1 MEKIIGKGSYGY
13 IFFPCLEFEDKLD
26 IDKEKYVTKLQTYD
40 DAENEMN
47 NIKIINNIDNNNEF
61 HLGEHYIVK
70 LNEELYK
77 NIIYNYNLEIFM
89 DYDFKEL
96 TPILIKNG
104 GYDLNYY
111 SKVFKK
117 WSYIDKEK
125 IYLFLKEYYRLL
137 QGIKLFNDN
146 NIVHHDI
153 TPKNILYNIENN
165 RLNFIDFSLTDKKEN
180 IISLSKNSNYEYSIF
195 HSSYPFELYFIN
207 LNNFNTLINK
217 SDIDIDDI
225 INKIYCYFIK
235 NEKSCTNK
243 LVNELINSFSELFSY
258 YYNLNN
264 KVERKEIIINIIQN
278 YKLSLLNLKKLNY
291 DDFIND
297 TLNTFDLYS
306 YGLTFIYMLKYI
318 EHIIQRDLFLKLLD
332 LGIKMS
338 FIDLSQRI
346 SVEEA
351 LLIFKNIL
359 EEYKILIN

>member
-13 IFFPCLEFEDKLD
+13 IFFPCLKFVDKLD
-26 IDKEKYVTKLQTYD
+26 IDIEKYVTKLQIYNDGET
-40 DAENEMN
+40 EMN
-47 NIKIINNIDNNNEF
+47 NIKIINNIDKNNEF

-70 LNEELYK
+70 LNEELYT
-77 NIIYNYNLEIFM
+77 NIIYDYNLKIFM
-89 DYDFKEL
+89 EYNL
-96 TPILIKNG
+96 QLIMPILIKNG
-104 GYDLNYY
+104 GYDLNKY
-111 SKVFKK
+111 SKIFKN
-117 WSYIDKEK
+117 WSHVHEDK

-153 TPKNILYNIENN
+153 TPKNILYDIENN
-165 RLNFIDFSLTDKKEN
+165 RLNFIDFNLTNKKEN
-180 IISLSKNSNYEYSIF
+180 IISFSKKSDYDYSIF
-195 HSSYPFELYFIN
+195 HSSYPIELYFFN
-207 LNNFNTLINK
+207 LNNFNILINK
-217 SDIDIDDI
+217 SDNDIDDI

-235 NEKSCTNK
+235 NEKSGTNK
-243 LVNELINSFSELFSY
+243 LVDELINSFSELFSY

>member
-26 IDKEKYVTKLQTYD
+26 IDVKKYVTKLQICY

-47 NIKIINNIDNNNEF
+47 NIKMINSIDKNNEF

-77 NIIYNYNLEIFM
+77 NIIYNYNLEIFI
-89 DYDFKEL
+89 DYNFNDL

-125 IYLFLKEYYRLL
+125 IYLFIKEFYRLL
-137 QGIKLFNDN
+137 EGIKLFNDN
-146 NIVHHDI
+146 NILHHDI
-153 TPKNILYNIENN
+153 TPKNILYDIENN
-165 RLNFIDFSLTDKKEN
+165 RLNFIDFSLTNKKEN
-180 IISLSKNSNYEYSIF
+180 IISLSKKSDYEYSIF
-195 HSSYPFELYFIN
+195 HSSYPIELYFIN
-207 LNNFNTLINK
+207 MNKFNILINK
-217 SDIDIDDI
+217 SDNDIHDI
-225 INKIYCYFIK
+225 FYKIYCYFIK
-235 NEKSCTNK
+235 NEKIHNDKSINK
-243 LVNELINSFSELFSY
+243 LINSLSELFNY
-258 YYNLNN
+258 YYNLDN
-264 KVERKEIIINIIQN
+264 KVNKKEIMNNIIQN
-278 YKLSLLNLKKLNY
+278 YKLSLLNLKKMDY
-291 DDFIND
+291 DDFINN
-297 TLNTFDLYS
+297 TLNTFDTYS
-306 YGLTFIYMLKYI
+306 YGLTLIYILNYI
-318 EHIIQRDLFLKLLD
+318 EHIIQPDLFLKLID

-338 FIDLSQRI
+338 FIDLRERI
-346 SVEEA
+346 SIEES

>member
-26 IDKEKYVTKLQTYD
+26 IDVKKYVTKLQIYY

-47 NIKIINNIDNNNEF
+47 NIKMINSIDKNSEF

-70 LNEELYK
+70 LNKELYK
-77 NIIYNYNLEIFM
+77 NIIYNYNLEIFI
-89 DYDFKEL
+89 DYNFKEL

-111 SKVFKK
+111 SKIFKK
-117 WSYIDKEK
+117 WSYVHEEK

-153 TPKNILYNIENN
+153 TPKNILYDVQNN
-165 RLNFIDFSLTDKKEN
+165 RLNFIDFSLTNKKEN
-180 IISLSKNSNYEYSIF
+180 IISLSKKSDYEYSIF
-195 HSSYPFELYFIN
+195 HSSYPLELYFFN
-207 LNNFNTLINK
+207 LDNFNMLINK
-217 SDIDIDDI
+217 SDIDIDNI
-225 INKIYCYFIK
+225 FNKLYCYFIE
-235 NEKSCTNK
+235 NEKSYKNKFFNK
-243 LVNELINSFSELFSY
+243 LIDSFSELFNY
-258 YYNLNN
+258 YYNLDN
-264 KVERKEIIINIIQN
+264 KVEKIEIMNNIIQN
-278 YKLSLLNLKKLNY
+278 YKLSLLNLKKMNY
-291 DDFIND
+291 DDFINS

-306 YGLTFIYMLKYI
+306 YGLTFIYVLNYI
-318 EHIIQRDLFLKLLD
+318 QHIIKPDLFLKLMD

-346 SVEEA
+346 SIEES